1 MNEMQ
6 RRALGPISTI
16 AKFGLV
22 LGALLF
28 LYSFFESG
36 ITMSYTLSISISIMA
51 SSMLVFGFG
60 LFISLMGEVRK

>member
-6 RRALGPISTI
+6 RRALGPISSI
-16 AKFGLV
+16 AKVGLV
-22 LGALLF
+22 IGLFVF

-36 ITMSYTLSISISIMA
+36 ITMSYTLSIGISIMA

-60 LFISLMGEVRK
+60 LFLSLMGELKK